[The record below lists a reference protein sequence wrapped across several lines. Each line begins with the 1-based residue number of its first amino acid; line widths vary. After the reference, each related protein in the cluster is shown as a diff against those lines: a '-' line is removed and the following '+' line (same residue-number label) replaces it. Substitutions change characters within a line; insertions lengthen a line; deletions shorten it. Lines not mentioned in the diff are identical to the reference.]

1 MFMVVVLGYS
11 MNPAVFR
18 YLPFAGFFFVCTTS
32 RAVLLSILPLKALL
46 LVGNAQMVSV
56 LFFMVS
62 VGGIGVSLSVPF
74 MLRKTDLQNGF
85 LISVFS
91 MAVSVAFLWTGT
103 LWSFAVGMVLHV
115 FSVTSMEV
123 MLSLY
128 VMQRIPRRQL
138 PEFEPLR
145 MVSAI
150 VALSIGPWLGVYLQS
165 RVADW
170 LPFAIAIA
178 GTVATLIYFRWLG
191 LHRMSMPTR
200 DFGAGNPLRHIGRFF
215 RQPRLRLAWSLILTR
230 SSWWMMFI
238 IYTPIYASQSGLG
251 ELTGAAIVSIGSAWT
266 LTLPYWGWF
275 ARRYSLRRLM
285 YMGFTVATVMS
296 LMVFVFS
303 GTPRLA
309 IVLLVFAALGAT
321 MLDGSG
327 HVLFLRAVHPLERS
341 EMTGVFQTY
350 RDVANLAVPGF
361 FAILLK
367 FFALPVIFIGA
378 AGWMM
383 VGTLF
388 SRYIP
393 RRM

>member
-1 MFMVVVLGYS
+1 MSNY
-11 MNPAVFR
+11 FR
-18 YLPFAGFFFVCTTS
+18 YLPFAGFFFVCS
-32 RAVLLSILPLKALL
+32 SARAVLLSVLPLKALSL
-46 LVGNAQMVSV
+46 MGTAQLVSV

-62 VGGIGVSLSVPF
+62 ACGVAVSLSVP
-74 MLRKTDLQNGF
+74 TILQRIGLHRCF
-85 LISVFS
+85 LLSVFA
-91 MAVSVAFLWTGT
+91 MVASVVLLWTEAM
-103 LWSFAVGMVLHV
+103 WSFAAGMVLHV
-115 FSVTSMEV
+115 FGVTSMEV
-123 MLSLY
+123 VLSLY
-128 VMQRIPRRQL
+128 IMQRIPRRQL

-150 VALSIGPWLGVYLQS
+150 AALSIGPWLGVYLQS

-170 LPFAIAIA
+170 LPYLIAIG

-191 LHRMSMPTR
+191 LQQMSLPER
-200 DFGAGNPLRHIGRFF
+200 LLPAGNPLRHIGRFF
-215 RQPRLRLAWSLILTR
+215 LQPRLRLAWGLILTR

-238 IYTPIYASQSGLG
+238 IYTPIYARESGLG
-251 ELTGAAIVSIGSAWT
+251 ELMGAAIVSIGSAWT
-266 LTLPYWGWF
+266 LTLPFWGWF

-285 YMGFTVATVMS
+285 YMGFTVAAGMS
-296 LMVFVFS
+296 LLVFAVS
-303 GTPRLA
+303 GTPTVA
-309 IVLLVFAALGAT
+309 IVLLAFAALGAT

-361 FAILLK
+361 FAVLLK
-367 FFALPVIFIGA
+367 FFALPVIFVGA
-378 AGWMM
+378 AGWML
-383 VGTLF
+383 VGTFF

>member
-1 MFMVVVLGYS
+1 MSNY
-11 MNPAVFR
+11 FR
-18 YLPFAGFFFVCTTS
+18 YLPFAGFFFVCS
-32 RAVLLSILPLKALL
+32 SARAVLLSVLPLKALSL
-46 LVGNAQMVSV
+46 MGNAQLVSV

-62 VGGIGVSLSVPF
+62 ACGVAVSLSVP
-74 MLRKTDLQNGF
+74 TILQRIGLHRCF
-85 LISVFS
+85 LLSVFA
-91 MAVSVAFLWTGT
+91 MVASVVLLWTEAM
-103 LWSFAVGMVLHV
+103 WSFAAGMVLHV
-115 FSVTSMEV
+115 FGVTSMEV
-123 MLSLY
+123 VLSLY
-128 VMQRIPRRQL
+128 IMQRIPRRHL

-150 VALSIGPWLGVYLQS
+150 AALSIGPWLGVYLQS

-170 LPFAIAIA
+170 LPYLIAIG

-191 LHRMSMPTR
+191 LQQMSLPER
-200 DFGAGNPLRHIGRFF
+200 LLPAGNPLRHIGRFF
-215 RQPRLRLAWSLILTR
+215 LQPRLRLAWGLILTR

-238 IYTPIYASQSGLG
+238 IYTPIYARESGLG
-251 ELTGAAIVSIGSAWT
+251 ELMGAAIVSIGSAWT
-266 LTLPYWGWF
+266 LTLPFWGWF

-285 YMGFTVATVMS
+285 YMGFTVAAGMS
-296 LMVFVFS
+296 LLVFAVS
-303 GTPRLA
+303 GTPTVA
-309 IVLLVFAALGAT
+309 IVLLAFAALGAT

-361 FAILLK
+361 FAVLLK
-367 FFALPVIFIGA
+367 FFALPVIFVGA
-378 AGWMM
+378 AGWML
-383 VGTLF
+383 VGTFF

>member
-1 MFMVVVLGYS
+1 MSNF
-11 MNPAVFR
+11 FR
-18 YLPFAGFFFVCTTS
+18 YLPFAGFFFVCAS
-32 RAVLLSILPLKALL
+32 ARAVLLSVLPLKALSL
-46 LVGNAQMVSV
+46 MGNAQLVSV

-62 VGGIGVSLSVPF
+62 ACGVAVSLSVP
-74 MLRKTDLQNGF
+74 MILQRTGLHRCF
-85 LISVFS
+85 LLSVFA
-91 MAVSVAFLWTGT
+91 MVASVVLLWTEAM
-103 LWSFAVGMVLHV
+103 WSFAAGMVLHV
-115 FSVTSMEV
+115 FGVTSMEV
-123 MLSLY
+123 VLSLY
-128 VMQRIPRRQL
+128 IMQRIPRRQL

-170 LPFAIAIA
+170 LPYLIAIG

-191 LHRMSMPTR
+191 LQQMSLPER
-200 DFGAGNPLRHIGRFF
+200 LLPAGNPLRHIGRFVL
-215 RQPRLRLAWSLILTR
+215 QPRLRLAWGLILTR

-238 IYTPIYASQSGLG
+238 IYTPIYARESGLG
-251 ELTGAAIVSIGSAWT
+251 ELMGAAIVSIGSAWT
-266 LTLPYWGWF
+266 LTLPFWGWF

-285 YMGFTVATVMS
+285 YMGFTVAAGMS
-296 LMVFVFS
+296 LLVFAAS
-303 GTPRLA
+303 GTPTVA
-309 IVLLVFAALGAT
+309 IVLLAFAALGAT

-361 FAILLK
+361 FAVLLK
-367 FFALPVIFIGA
+367 FFALPVIFVGA
-378 AGWMM
+378 AGWML
-383 VGTLF
+383 VGTFF

>member
-1 MFMVVVLGYS
+1 MSNF
-11 MNPAVFR
+11 FR
-18 YLPFAGFFFVCTTS
+18 YLPFAGFFFVCAS
-32 RAVLLSILPLKALL
+32 ARAVLLSVLPLKALSL
-46 LVGNAQMVSV
+46 MGNAQLVSV

-62 VGGIGVSLSVPF
+62 ACGVAVSLSVP
-74 MLRKTDLQNGF
+74 MILQRTGLHRCF
-85 LISVFS
+85 LLSVFA
-91 MAVSVAFLWTGT
+91 MVASVVLLWTEAV
-103 LWSFAVGMVLHV
+103 WSFAAGMVLHV
-115 FSVTSMEV
+115 FGVTSMEV
-123 MLSLY
+123 VLSLY

-165 RVADW
+165 TVADW
-170 LPFAIAIA
+170 LPYLIAIG

-191 LHRMSMPTR
+191 LQQMSLPER
-200 DFGAGNPLRHIGRFF
+200 LLPAGNPLRHIGRFF
-215 RQPRLRLAWSLILTR
+215 LQPRLRLAWGLILTR

-238 IYTPIYASQSGLG
+238 IYTPIYARESGLG
-251 ELTGAAIVSIGSAWT
+251 ELMGAAIVSIGSAWT
-266 LTLPYWGWF
+266 LTLPFWGWF

-285 YMGFTVATVMS
+285 YMGFTVAAGMS
-296 LMVFVFS
+296 LLVFAVS
-303 GTPRLA
+303 GTPTVA
-309 IVLLVFAALGAT
+309 IVLLAFAALGAT

-361 FAILLK
+361 FAVLLK

-378 AGWMM
+378 AGWML
-383 VGTLF
+383 VGTYF

>member
-1 MFMVVVLGYS
+1 MSNY
-11 MNPAVFR
+11 FR
-18 YLPFAGFFFVCTTS
+18 YLPFAGFFFVCS
-32 RAVLLSILPLKALL
+32 SARAVLLSVLPLKALSL
-46 LVGNAQMVSV
+46 MGNAQLVSV

-62 VGGIGVSLSVPF
+62 ACGVAVSLSVP
-74 MLRKTDLQNGF
+74 TILQRIGLHRCF
-85 LISVFS
+85 LLSVFA
-91 MAVSVAFLWTGT
+91 MVASVVLLWTEAM
-103 LWSFAVGMVLHV
+103 WSFAAGMVLHV
-115 FSVTSMEV
+115 FGVTSMEV
-123 MLSLY
+123 VLSLY
-128 VMQRIPRRQL
+128 IMQRIPRRQL

-150 VALSIGPWLGVYLQS
+150 AALSIGPWLGVYLQS

-170 LPFAIAIA
+170 LPYLIAIG

-191 LHRMSMPTR
+191 LQQMSLPER
-200 DFGAGNPLRHIGRFF
+200 LLPAGNPLRHIGRFF
-215 RQPRLRLAWSLILTR
+215 LQPRLRLAWGLILTR

-238 IYTPIYASQSGLG
+238 IYTPIYARESGLG
-251 ELTGAAIVSIGSAWT
+251 ELMGAAIVSIGSAWT
-266 LTLPYWGWF
+266 LTLPFWGWF

-285 YMGFTVATVMS
+285 YMGFTVAAGMS
-296 LMVFVFS
+296 LLVFAVS
-303 GTPRLA
+303 GTPTVA
-309 IVLLVFAALGAT
+309 IVLLAFAALGAT

-361 FAILLK
+361 FAVLLK
-367 FFALPVIFIGA
+367 FFALPVIFVGA
-378 AGWMM
+378 AGWMLI
-383 VGTLF
+383 GTFF

>member
-1 MFMVVVLGYS
+1 MSNY
-11 MNPAVFR
+11 FR
-18 YLPFAGFFFVCTTS
+18 YLPFAGFFFVCS
-32 RAVLLSILPLKALL
+32 SARAVLLSVLPLKALSL
-46 LVGNAQMVSV
+46 MGNAQLVSV

-62 VGGIGVSLSVPF
+62 ACGVAVSLSVP
-74 MLRKTDLQNGF
+74 TILQRIGLHRCF
-85 LISVFS
+85 LLSVFA
-91 MAVSVAFLWTGT
+91 MVASVVLLWTEAM
-103 LWSFAVGMVLHV
+103 WSFAAGMVLHV
-115 FSVTSMEV
+115 FGVTSMEV
-123 MLSLY
+123 VLSLY
-128 VMQRIPRRQL
+128 IMQRIPRRQL

-150 VALSIGPWLGVYLQS
+150 AALSIGPWLGVYLQS

-170 LPFAIAIA
+170 LPYLIAIG

-191 LHRMSMPTR
+191 LQQMSLPER
-200 DFGAGNPLRHIGRFF
+200 LLPAGNPLRHIGRFF
-215 RQPRLRLAWSLILTR
+215 LQPRLRLAWGLILTR

-238 IYTPIYASQSGLG
+238 IYTPIYARESGLG
-251 ELTGAAIVSIGSAWT
+251 ELMGAAIVSIGSAWT
-266 LTLPYWGWF
+266 LTLPFWGWF

-285 YMGFTVATVMS
+285 YMGFTVAAGMS
-296 LMVFVFS
+296 LLVFAVS
-303 GTPRLA
+303 GTPTVA
-309 IVLLVFAALGAT
+309 IVLLAFAALGAT

-361 FAILLK
+361 FAVLLK
-367 FFALPVIFIGA
+367 FFALPVIFVGA
-378 AGWMM
+378 AGWML
-383 VGTLF
+383 VGTFF

>member
-1 MFMVVVLGYS
+1 MSNF
-11 MNPAVFR
+11 FR
-18 YLPFAGFFFVCTTS
+18 YLPFAGFFFVCAS
-32 RAVLLSILPLKALL
+32 ARAVLLSVLPLKALSL
-46 LVGNAQMVSV
+46 MGNAQLVSV

-62 VGGIGVSLSVPF
+62 ACGVAVSLSVP
-74 MLRKTDLQNGF
+74 MILQRTGLHRCF
-85 LISVFS
+85 LLSVFA
-91 MAVSVAFLWTGT
+91 MVASVVLLWTEAV
-103 LWSFAVGMVLHV
+103 WSFAAGMVLHV
-115 FSVTSMEV
+115 FGITSMEV
-123 MLSLY
+123 VLSLY
-128 VMQRIPRRQL
+128 IMQRIPRRQL

-170 LPFAIAIA
+170 LPYLIAIG

-191 LHRMSMPTR
+191 LQQMSLPER
-200 DFGAGNPLRHIGRFF
+200 LLPAGNPLRHIGRFF
-215 RQPRLRLAWSLILTR
+215 LQPRLRLAWGLILTR

-238 IYTPIYASQSGLG
+238 IYTPIYARESGLG
-251 ELTGAAIVSIGSAWT
+251 ELMGAAIVSIGSAWT
-266 LTLPYWGWF
+266 LTLPFWGWF

-285 YMGFTVATVMS
+285 YMGFTVAAGMS
-296 LMVFVFS
+296 LLVFAVS
-303 GTPRLA
+303 GTPTVA
-309 IVLLVFAALGAT
+309 IVLLAFAALGAT

-361 FAILLK
+361 FAVLLK
-367 FFALPVIFIGA
+367 FFALPVIFVGA
-378 AGWMM
+378 AGWML
-383 VGTLF
+383 VGTFF

>member
-1 MFMVVVLGYS
+1 MSNY
-11 MNPAVFR
+11 FR
-18 YLPFAGFFFVCTTS
+18 YLPFAGFFFVCS
-32 RAVLLSILPLKALL
+32 SARAVLLSVLPLKALSL
-46 LVGNAQMVSV
+46 MGNAQLVSV

-62 VGGIGVSLSVPF
+62 ACGVAVSLSVP
-74 MLRKTDLQNGF
+74 TILQRIGLHRCF
-85 LISVFS
+85 LLSVFA
-91 MAVSVAFLWTGT
+91 MVASVVLLWTEAM
-103 LWSFAVGMVLHV
+103 WSFAAGMVLHV
-115 FSVTSMEV
+115 FGVTSMEV
-123 MLSLY
+123 VLSLY
-128 VMQRIPRRQL
+128 IMQRIPRRQL

-170 LPFAIAIA
+170 LPYLIAIG

-191 LHRMSMPTR
+191 LQQMSLPER
-200 DFGAGNPLRHIGRFF
+200 LLPAGNPLRHIGHFF
-215 RQPRLRLAWSLILTR
+215 LQPRLRLAWGLILTR

-238 IYTPIYASQSGLG
+238 IYTPIYARESGLG
-251 ELTGAAIVSIGSAWT
+251 ELMGAAIVSIGSAWT
-266 LTLPYWGWF
+266 LTLPFWGWF

-285 YMGFTVATVMS
+285 YMGFTVTAGMS
-296 LMVFVFS
+296 LLVFAVS
-303 GTPRLA
+303 GTPTVA
-309 IVLLVFAALGAT
+309 IVLLAFAALGAT

-361 FAILLK
+361 FAVLLK
-367 FFALPVIFIGA
+367 FFALPVIFVGA
-378 AGWMM
+378 AGWMLI
-383 VGTLF
+383 GTFF

>member
-1 MFMVVVLGYS
+1 M
-11 MNPAVFR
+11 
-18 YLPFAGFFFVCTTS
+18 
-32 RAVLLSILPLKALL
+32 
-46 LVGNAQMVSV
+46 GNAQLVSV

-62 VGGIGVSLSVPF
+62 ACGVAVSLSVP
-74 MLRKTDLQNGF
+74 MVLQRIGLHRCF
-85 LISVFS
+85 LLSVFA
-91 MAVSVAFLWTGT
+91 MVASVVLLWTEAM
-103 LWSFAVGMVLHV
+103 WSFAAGMVLHV
-115 FSVTSMEV
+115 FGVTSMEV
-123 MLSLY
+123 VLSLY
-128 VMQRIPRRQL
+128 IMQRIPRRQL

-170 LPFAIAIA
+170 LPYLIAIG

-191 LHRMSMPTR
+191 LQQMSLPER
-200 DFGAGNPLRHIGRFF
+200 LLPAGNPLRHIGRFF
-215 RQPRLRLAWSLILTR
+215 LQPRLRLAWGLILTR

-238 IYTPIYASQSGLG
+238 IYTPIYARESGLG
-251 ELTGAAIVSIGSAWT
+251 ELMGAAIVSIGSAWT
-266 LTLPYWGWF
+266 LTLPFWGWF

-285 YMGFTVATVMS
+285 YMGFTVAAGMS
-296 LMVFVFS
+296 LLVFAVS
-303 GTPRLA
+303 GTPTVA
-309 IVLLVFAALGAT
+309 IVLLAFAALGAT

-361 FAILLK
+361 FAVLLK
-367 FFALPVIFIGA
+367 FFALPVIFVGA
-378 AGWMM
+378 AGWMLI
-383 VGTLF
+383 GTFF

>member
-1 MFMVVVLGYS
+1 MSNY
-11 MNPAVFR
+11 FR
-18 YLPFAGFFFVCTTS
+18 YLPFAGFFFVCS
-32 RAVLLSILPLKALL
+32 SARAVLLSVLPLKALSL
-46 LVGNAQMVSV
+46 MGNAQLVSV

-62 VGGIGVSLSVPF
+62 ACGVAVSLSVP
-74 MLRKTDLQNGF
+74 TILQRIGLHRCF
-85 LISVFS
+85 LLSVFA
-91 MAVSVAFLWTGT
+91 MVASVVLLWTEAM
-103 LWSFAVGMVLHV
+103 WSFAAGMVLHV
-115 FSVTSMEV
+115 FGVTSMEV
-123 MLSLY
+123 VLSLY
-128 VMQRIPRRQL
+128 IMQRIPRRQL

-150 VALSIGPWLGVYLQS
+150 AALSIGPWLGVYLQS

-170 LPFAIAIA
+170 LPYLIAIG

-191 LHRMSMPTR
+191 LQQMSLPER
-200 DFGAGNPLRHIGRFF
+200 LLPAGNPLRHIGRFF
-215 RQPRLRLAWSLILTR
+215 LQPRLRLAWGLILTR

-238 IYTPIYASQSGLG
+238 IYTPIYARESGLG
-251 ELTGAAIVSIGSAWT
+251 ELMGAAIVSIGSAWT
-266 LTLPYWGWF
+266 LTLPFWGWF

-285 YMGFTVATVMS
+285 YMGFTVAAGMT
-296 LMVFVFS
+296 LLVFAVS
-303 GTPRLA
+303 GTPTVA
-309 IVLLVFAALGAT
+309 IVLLAFAALGAT

-361 FAILLK
+361 FAVLLK
-367 FFALPVIFIGA
+367 FFALPVIFVGA
-378 AGWMM
+378 AGWML
-383 VGTLF
+383 VGTFF

>member
-1 MFMVVVLGYS
+1 MSNF
-11 MNPAVFR
+11 FR
-18 YLPFAGFFFVCTTS
+18 YLPFAGFFFVCAS
-32 RAVLLSILPLKALL
+32 ARAVLLSVLPLKALSL
-46 LVGNAQMVSV
+46 MGNAQLVSV

-62 VGGIGVSLSVPF
+62 ACGVAVSLSVP
-74 MLRKTDLQNGF
+74 MILQRTGLHRCF
-85 LISVFS
+85 LLSVFA
-91 MAVSVAFLWTGT
+91 MVASVVLLWTEAV
-103 LWSFAVGMVLHV
+103 WSFAVGMVLHV
-115 FSVTSMEV
+115 FGVTSMEV
-123 MLSLY
+123 VLSLY

-170 LPFAIAIA
+170 LPYLIAIG

-191 LHRMSMPTR
+191 LQQMSLPER
-200 DFGAGNPLRHIGRFF
+200 LLPAGNPLRHIGRFF
-215 RQPRLRLAWSLILTR
+215 LQPRLRLAWGLILTR

-238 IYTPIYASQSGLG
+238 IYTPIYARESGLG
-251 ELTGAAIVSIGSAWT
+251 ELMGAAIVSIGSAWT
-266 LTLPYWGWF
+266 LTLPFWGWF

-285 YMGFTVATVMS
+285 YMGFTVAAGMS
-296 LMVFVFS
+296 LLVFAAS
-303 GTPRLA
+303 GTPTVA
-309 IVLLVFAALGAT
+309 IVLLAFAALGAT

-361 FAILLK
+361 FAVLLK
-367 FFALPVIFIGA
+367 FFALPVIFVGA
-378 AGWMM
+378 AGWML
-383 VGTLF
+383 VGTFF

>member
-1 MFMVVVLGYS
+1 MSNY
-11 MNPAVFR
+11 FR
-18 YLPFAGFFFVCTTS
+18 YLPFAGFFFVCS
-32 RAVLLSILPLKALL
+32 SARAVLLSVLPLKALSL
-46 LVGNAQMVSV
+46 MGNAQLVSV

-62 VGGIGVSLSVPF
+62 ACGVAVSLSVP
-74 MLRKTDLQNGF
+74 TILQRIGLHRCF
-85 LISVFS
+85 LLSVFA
-91 MAVSVAFLWTGT
+91 MVASVVLLWTEAM
-103 LWSFAVGMVLHV
+103 WSFAAGMVLHV
-115 FSVTSMEV
+115 FGVTSMEV
-123 MLSLY
+123 VLSLY
-128 VMQRIPRRQL
+128 IMQRIPRRQL

-170 LPFAIAIA
+170 LPYLIAIG

-191 LHRMSMPTR
+191 LQQMSLPER
-200 DFGAGNPLRHIGRFF
+200 LLPAGNPLRHIGRFF
-215 RQPRLRLAWSLILTR
+215 LQPRLRLAWGLILTR

-238 IYTPIYASQSGLG
+238 IYTPIYARESGLG
-251 ELTGAAIVSIGSAWT
+251 ELMGAAIVSIGSAWT
-266 LTLPYWGWF
+266 LTLPFWGWF

-285 YMGFTVATVMS
+285 YMGFTVAAGMS
-296 LMVFVFS
+296 LLVFAVS
-303 GTPRLA
+303 GTPTVA
-309 IVLLVFAALGAT
+309 IVLLAFAALGAT

-361 FAILLK
+361 FAVLLK
-367 FFALPVIFIGA
+367 FFALPVIFVGA
-378 AGWMM
+378 AGWML
-383 VGTLF
+383 VGTFF

-393 RRM
+393 KRM

>member
-1 MFMVVVLGYS
+1 MSNY
-11 MNPAVFR
+11 FR
-18 YLPFAGFFFVCTTS
+18 YLPFAGFFFVCS
-32 RAVLLSILPLKALL
+32 SARAVLLSVLPLKALSL
-46 LVGNAQMVSV
+46 MGTAQLVSV

-62 VGGIGVSLSVPF
+62 ACGVAVSLSVP
-74 MLRKTDLQNGF
+74 MVLQRIGLHRCF
-85 LISVFS
+85 LLSVFA
-91 MAVSVAFLWTGT
+91 MVASVVLLWTEAM
-103 LWSFAVGMVLHV
+103 WSFAAGMVLHV
-115 FSVTSMEV
+115 FGVTSMEV
-123 MLSLY
+123 VLSLY
-128 VMQRIPRRQL
+128 IMQRIPRRQL

-150 VALSIGPWLGVYLQS
+150 AALSIGPWLGVYLQS

-170 LPFAIAIA
+170 LPYLIAIG

-191 LHRMSMPTR
+191 LQQMSLPER
-200 DFGAGNPLRHIGRFF
+200 LLPAGNPLRHIGRFF
-215 RQPRLRLAWSLILTR
+215 LQPRLRLAWGLILTR

-238 IYTPIYASQSGLG
+238 IYTPIYARESGLG
-251 ELTGAAIVSIGSAWT
+251 ELMGAAIVSIGSAWT
-266 LTLPYWGWF
+266 LTLPFWGWF

-285 YMGFTVATVMS
+285 YMGFTVTAGMS
-296 LMVFVFS
+296 LLVFAVS
-303 GTPRLA
+303 GTPTVA
-309 IVLLVFAALGAT
+309 IVLLAFAALGAT

-361 FAILLK
+361 FAVLLK
-367 FFALPVIFIGA
+367 FFALPVIFVGA
-378 AGWMM
+378 AGWML
-383 VGTLF
+383 VGTFF

>member
-1 MFMVVVLGYS
+1 MSNY
-11 MNPAVFR
+11 FR
-18 YLPFAGFFFVCTTS
+18 YLPFAGFFFVCS
-32 RAVLLSILPLKALL
+32 SARAVLLSVLPLKALSL
-46 LVGNAQMVSV
+46 MGNAQLVSV

-62 VGGIGVSLSVPF
+62 ACGVAVSLSVP
-74 MLRKTDLQNGF
+74 TILQRIGLHRCF
-85 LISVFS
+85 LLSVFA
-91 MAVSVAFLWTGT
+91 MVASVVLLWTEAM
-103 LWSFAVGMVLHV
+103 WSFAAGMVLHV
-115 FSVTSMEV
+115 FGVTSMEV
-123 MLSLY
+123 VLSLY
-128 VMQRIPRRQL
+128 IMQRIPRRQL

-150 VALSIGPWLGVYLQS
+150 AALSIGPWLGVYLQS

-170 LPFAIAIA
+170 LPYLIAIG

-191 LHRMSMPTR
+191 LQQMSLPER
-200 DFGAGNPLRHIGRFF
+200 LLPAGNPLRHIGRFF
-215 RQPRLRLAWSLILTR
+215 LQPRLRLAWGLILTR

-238 IYTPIYASQSGLG
+238 IYTPIYARESGLG
-251 ELTGAAIVSIGSAWT
+251 ELMGAAIVSIGSAWT
-266 LTLPYWGWF
+266 LTLPFWGWF

-285 YMGFTVATVMS
+285 YMGFTVTAGMS
-296 LMVFVFS
+296 LLVFAVS
-303 GTPRLA
+303 GTPTVA
-309 IVLLVFAALGAT
+309 IVLLAFAALGAT

-361 FAILLK
+361 FAVLLK
-367 FFALPVIFIGA
+367 FFALPVIFVGA
-378 AGWMM
+378 AGWML
-383 VGTLF
+383 VGTFF

>member
-1 MFMVVVLGYS
+1 MSNF
-11 MNPAVFR
+11 FR
-18 YLPFAGFFFVCTTS
+18 YLPFAGFFFVCAS
-32 RAVLLSILPLKALL
+32 ARAVLLSVLPLKALSL
-46 LVGNAQMVSV
+46 MGNAQLVSV

-62 VGGIGVSLSVPF
+62 ACGVAVSLSVP
-74 MLRKTDLQNGF
+74 MILQRTGLHRCF
-85 LISVFS
+85 LLSVFA
-91 MAVSVAFLWTGT
+91 MVASVVLLWTEAV
-103 LWSFAVGMVLHV
+103 WSFAAGMVLHV
-115 FSVTSMEV
+115 FGITSMEV
-123 MLSLY
+123 VLSLY
-128 VMQRIPRRQL
+128 IMQRIPRRQL

-170 LPFAIAIA
+170 LPYLIAIG

-191 LHRMSMPTR
+191 LQQMSLPER
-200 DFGAGNPLRHIGRFF
+200 LLPAGNPLRHIGRFF
-215 RQPRLRLAWSLILTR
+215 LQPRLRLAWGLILTR

-238 IYTPIYASQSGLG
+238 IYTPIYARESGLG
-251 ELTGAAIVSIGSAWT
+251 ELMGAAIVSIGSAWT
-266 LTLPYWGWF
+266 LTLPFWGWF

-285 YMGFTVATVMS
+285 YMGFTVAAGMT
-296 LMVFVFS
+296 LLVFVVS
-303 GTPRLA
+303 GTPTVA
-309 IVLLVFAALGAT
+309 IVLLAFAALGAT

-361 FAILLK
+361 FAVLLK
-367 FFALPVIFIGA
+367 FFALPVIFVGA
-378 AGWMM
+378 AGWMLA
-383 VGTLF
+383 GTFF

>member
-1 MFMVVVLGYS
+1 MSNF
-11 MNPAVFR
+11 FR
-18 YLPFAGFFFVCTTS
+18 YLPFAGFFFVCAS
-32 RAVLLSILPLKALL
+32 ARAVLLSVLPLKALSL
-46 LVGNAQMVSV
+46 MGNAQLVSV

-62 VGGIGVSLSVPF
+62 ACGVAVSLSVP
-74 MLRKTDLQNGF
+74 MILQRTGLHRCF
-85 LISVFS
+85 LLSVFA
-91 MAVSVAFLWTGT
+91 MVASVVLLWTEAV
-103 LWSFAVGMVLHV
+103 WSFAAGMVLHV
-115 FSVTSMEV
+115 FGITSMEV
-123 MLSLY
+123 VLSLY
-128 VMQRIPRRQL
+128 IMQRIPRRQL

-170 LPFAIAIA
+170 LPYLIAIG

-191 LHRMSMPTR
+191 LQQMSLPER
-200 DFGAGNPLRHIGRFF
+200 LLPAGNPLRHIGRFF
-215 RQPRLRLAWSLILTR
+215 LQPRLRLAWGLILTR

-238 IYTPIYASQSGLG
+238 IYTPIYARESGLG
-251 ELTGAAIVSIGSAWT
+251 ELMGAAIVSIGSAWT
-266 LTLPYWGWF
+266 LTLPFWGWF

-285 YMGFTVATVMS
+285 YMGFTVAAGMS
-296 LMVFVFS
+296 LLVFAVS
-303 GTPRLA
+303 GTPTVA
-309 IVLLVFAALGAT
+309 IVLLAFAALGAT

-361 FAILLK
+361 FAVLLK
-367 FFALPVIFIGA
+367 FFALPVIFVGA
-378 AGWMM
+378 AGWML
-383 VGTLF
+383 VGTFF

-393 RRM
+393 KRM

>member
-1 MFMVVVLGYS
+1 MSNF
-11 MNPAVFR
+11 FR
-18 YLPFAGFFFVCTTS
+18 YLPFAGFFFVCAS
-32 RAVLLSILPLKALL
+32 ARAVLLSVLPLKALSL
-46 LVGNAQMVSV
+46 MGDAQLVSV

-62 VGGIGVSLSVPF
+62 ACGVAVSLSVP
-74 MLRKTDLQNGF
+74 MILQRTGLHRCF
-85 LISVFS
+85 LLSVFA
-91 MAVSVAFLWTGT
+91 MVASVVLLWTEAV
-103 LWSFAVGMVLHV
+103 WSFAAGMVLHV
-115 FSVTSMEV
+115 FGITSMEV
-123 MLSLY
+123 VLSLY
-128 VMQRIPRRQL
+128 IMQRIPRRQL

-170 LPFAIAIA
+170 LPYLIAIG

-191 LHRMSMPTR
+191 LQQMSLPER
-200 DFGAGNPLRHIGRFF
+200 LLPAGNPLRHIGRFF
-215 RQPRLRLAWSLILTR
+215 LQPRLRLAWGLILTR

-238 IYTPIYASQSGLG
+238 IYTPIYARESGLG
-251 ELTGAAIVSIGSAWT
+251 ELMGAAIVSIGSAWT
-266 LTLPYWGWF
+266 LTLPFWGWF

-285 YMGFTVATVMS
+285 YMGFTVAAGMS
-296 LMVFVFS
+296 LLVFAAS
-303 GTPRLA
+303 GTPTVA
-309 IVLLVFAALGAT
+309 IVLLAFAALGAT

-361 FAILLK
+361 FAVLLK
-367 FFALPVIFIGA
+367 FFALPVIFVGA
-378 AGWMM
+378 AGWML
-383 VGTLF
+383 VGTFF

>member
-1 MFMVVVLGYS
+1 MSNF
-11 MNPAVFR
+11 FR
-18 YLPFAGFFFVCTTS
+18 YLPFAGFFFVCAS
-32 RAVLLSILPLKALL
+32 ARAVLLSVLPLKALSL
-46 LVGNAQMVSV
+46 MGNAQLVSV

-62 VGGIGVSLSVPF
+62 ACGVAVSLSVP
-74 MLRKTDLQNGF
+74 MILQRTGLHRCF
-85 LISVFS
+85 LLSVFA
-91 MAVSVAFLWTGT
+91 MVASVVLLWTEAV
-103 LWSFAVGMVLHV
+103 WSFAAGMVLHV
-115 FSVTSMEV
+115 FGITSMEV
-123 MLSLY
+123 VLSLY
-128 VMQRIPRRQL
+128 IMQRIPRRQL

-170 LPFAIAIA
+170 LPYLIAIG

-191 LHRMSMPTR
+191 LQQMSLPER
-200 DFGAGNPLRHIGRFF
+200 LLPAGNPLRHIGRFF
-215 RQPRLRLAWSLILTR
+215 LQPRLRLAWGLILTR

-238 IYTPIYASQSGLG
+238 IYTPIYARESGLG
-251 ELTGAAIVSIGSAWT
+251 ELMGAAIVSIGSAWT
-266 LTLPYWGWF
+266 LTLPFWGWF

-285 YMGFTVATVMS
+285 YIGFTVAAGMS
-296 LMVFVFS
+296 LLVFAVS
-303 GTPRLA
+303 GTPTVA
-309 IVLLVFAALGAT
+309 IVLLAFAALGAT

-361 FAILLK
+361 FAVLLK
-367 FFALPVIFIGA
+367 FFALPVIFVGA
-378 AGWMM
+378 AGWML
-383 VGTLF
+383 VGTFF

>member
-1 MFMVVVLGYS
+1 MSNY
-11 MNPAVFR
+11 FR
-18 YLPFAGFFFVCTTS
+18 YLPFAGFFFVCS
-32 RAVLLSILPLKALL
+32 SARAVLLSVLPLKALSL
-46 LVGNAQMVSV
+46 MGNAQLVSV

-62 VGGIGVSLSVPF
+62 ACGVAVSLSVP
-74 MLRKTDLQNGF
+74 TILQRIGLHRCF
-85 LISVFS
+85 LLSVFA
-91 MAVSVAFLWTGT
+91 MVASVVLLWTEAM
-103 LWSFAVGMVLHV
+103 WSFAAGMVLHV
-115 FSVTSMEV
+115 FGVTSMEV
-123 MLSLY
+123 VLSLY
-128 VMQRIPRRQL
+128 IMQRIPRRQL

-170 LPFAIAIA
+170 LPYLIAIG

-191 LHRMSMPTR
+191 LQQMSLPER
-200 DFGAGNPLRHIGRFF
+200 LLPAGNPLRHIGRFF
-215 RQPRLRLAWSLILTR
+215 LQPRLRLAWGLILTR

-238 IYTPIYASQSGLG
+238 IYTPIYARESGLG
-251 ELTGAAIVSIGSAWT
+251 ELMGAAIVSIGSAWT
-266 LTLPYWGWF
+266 LTLPFWGWF

-285 YMGFTVATVMS
+285 YMGFTVAAGMS
-296 LMVFVFS
+296 LLVFAAS
-303 GTPRLA
+303 GTPTVA
-309 IVLLVFAALGAT
+309 IVLLAFAALGAT

-361 FAILLK
+361 FAVLLK
-367 FFALPVIFIGA
+367 FFALPVIFVGA
-378 AGWMM
+378 AGWML
-383 VGTLF
+383 VGTFF

>member
-1 MFMVVVLGYS
+1 MSNF
-11 MNPAVFR
+11 FR
-18 YLPFAGFFFVCTTS
+18 YLPFAGFFFVCS
-32 RAVLLSILPLKALL
+32 SARAVLLSVLPLKALSL
-46 LVGNAQMVSV
+46 MGNAQLVSV

-62 VGGIGVSLSVPF
+62 ACGVAVSLSVP
-74 MLRKTDLQNGF
+74 TILQRIGLHRCF
-85 LISVFS
+85 LLSVFA
-91 MAVSVAFLWTGT
+91 MVASVVLLWTEAM
-103 LWSFAVGMVLHV
+103 WSFAAGMVLHV
-115 FSVTSMEV
+115 FGVTSMEV
-123 MLSLY
+123 VLSLY
-128 VMQRIPRRQL
+128 IMQRIPRRQL

-150 VALSIGPWLGVYLQS
+150 AALSIGPWLGVYLQS

-170 LPFAIAIA
+170 LPYLIAIG

-191 LHRMSMPTR
+191 LQQMSLPER
-200 DFGAGNPLRHIGRFF
+200 LLPAGNPLRHIGRFF
-215 RQPRLRLAWSLILTR
+215 LQPRLRLAWGLILTR

-238 IYTPIYASQSGLG
+238 IYTPIYARESGLG
-251 ELTGAAIVSIGSAWT
+251 ELMGAAIVSIGSAWT
-266 LTLPYWGWF
+266 LTLPFWGWF

-285 YMGFTVATVMS
+285 YMGFTVAAGMS
-296 LMVFVFS
+296 LLVFAVS
-303 GTPRLA
+303 GTPTVA
-309 IVLLVFAALGAT
+309 IVLLAFAALGAT

-361 FAILLK
+361 FAVLLK
-367 FFALPVIFIGA
+367 FFALPVIFVGA
-378 AGWMM
+378 AGWML
-383 VGTLF
+383 VGTFF

>member
-1 MFMVVVLGYS
+1 MSNF
-11 MNPAVFR
+11 FR
-18 YLPFAGFFFVCTTS
+18 YLPFAGFFFVCAS
-32 RAVLLSILPLKALL
+32 ARAVLLSVLPLKALSL
-46 LVGNAQMVSV
+46 MGNAQLVSV

-62 VGGIGVSLSVPF
+62 ACGVAVSLSVP
-74 MLRKTDLQNGF
+74 MILQRTGLHRCF
-85 LISVFS
+85 LLSVFA
-91 MAVSVAFLWTGT
+91 MVASVVLLWTEAV
-103 LWSFAVGMVLHV
+103 WSFAAGMVLHV
-115 FSVTSMEV
+115 FGITSMEV
-123 MLSLY
+123 VLSLY
-128 VMQRIPRRQL
+128 IMQRIPRRQL

-170 LPFAIAIA
+170 LPYLIAIG

-191 LHRMSMPTR
+191 LQQMSLPER
-200 DFGAGNPLRHIGRFF
+200 LLPAGNPLRHIGRFF
-215 RQPRLRLAWSLILTR
+215 LQPRLRLAWGLILTR

-238 IYTPIYASQSGLG
+238 IYTPIYAHESGLG
-251 ELTGAAIVSIGSAWT
+251 ELMGAAIVSIGSAWT
-266 LTLPYWGWF
+266 LTLPFWGWF

-285 YMGFTVATVMS
+285 YMGFTVAAGMS
-296 LMVFVFS
+296 LLVFAAS
-303 GTPRLA
+303 GTPTVA
-309 IVLLVFAALGAT
+309 IVLLAFAALGAT

-361 FAILLK
+361 FAVLLK
-367 FFALPVIFIGA
+367 FFALPVIFVGA
-378 AGWMM
+378 AGWML
-383 VGTLF
+383 VGTFF

>member
-1 MFMVVVLGYS
+1 MSNF
-11 MNPAVFR
+11 FR
-18 YLPFAGFFFVCTTS
+18 YLPFAGFFFVCAS
-32 RAVLLSILPLKALL
+32 ARAVLLSVLPLKALSL
-46 LVGNAQMVSV
+46 MGDAQLVSV

-62 VGGIGVSLSVPF
+62 ACGVAVSLSVP
-74 MLRKTDLQNGF
+74 MILQRTGLHRCF
-85 LISVFS
+85 LLSVFA
-91 MAVSVAFLWTGT
+91 MVASVVLLWTEAV
-103 LWSFAVGMVLHV
+103 WSFAAGMVLHV
-115 FSVTSMEV
+115 FGITSMEV
-123 MLSLY
+123 VLSLY
-128 VMQRIPRRQL
+128 IMQRIPRRQL

-170 LPFAIAIA
+170 LPYLIAIG

-191 LHRMSMPTR
+191 LQQMSLPDR
-200 DFGAGNPLRHIGRFF
+200 LLPAGNPLRHIGRFF
-215 RQPRLRLAWSLILTR
+215 LQPRLRLAWGLILTR

-238 IYTPIYASQSGLG
+238 IYTPIYARESGLG
-251 ELTGAAIVSIGSAWT
+251 ELMGAAIVSIGSAWT
-266 LTLPYWGWF
+266 LTLPFWGWF

-285 YMGFTVATVMS
+285 YMGFTVAAGMS
-296 LMVFVFS
+296 LLVFAAS
-303 GTPRLA
+303 GTPTVA
-309 IVLLVFAALGAT
+309 IVLLAFAALGAT

-361 FAILLK
+361 FAVLLK
-367 FFALPVIFIGA
+367 FFALPVIFVGA
-378 AGWMM
+378 AGWML
-383 VGTLF
+383 VGTFF

>member
-1 MFMVVVLGYS
+1 MSNF
-11 MNPAVFR
+11 FR
-18 YLPFAGFFFVCTTS
+18 YLPFAGFFFVCAS
-32 RAVLLSILPLKALL
+32 ARAVLLSVLPLKALSL
-46 LVGNAQMVSV
+46 MGNAQLVSV

-62 VGGIGVSLSVPF
+62 ACGVAVSLSVP
-74 MLRKTDLQNGF
+74 MILQRTGLHRCF
-85 LISVFS
+85 LLSVFA
-91 MAVSVAFLWTGT
+91 MVASVVLLWTEAV
-103 LWSFAVGMVLHV
+103 WSFAAGMVLHV
-115 FSVTSMEV
+115 FGITSMEV
-123 MLSLY
+123 VLSLY
-128 VMQRIPRRQL
+128 IMQRIPRRQL

-170 LPFAIAIA
+170 LPYLIAIG

-191 LHRMSMPTR
+191 LQQMSLPER
-200 DFGAGNPLRHIGRFF
+200 LLPAGNPLRHIGRFF
-215 RQPRLRLAWSLILTR
+215 LQPRLRLAWGLILTR

-238 IYTPIYASQSGLG
+238 TYTPIYARESGLG
-251 ELTGAAIVSIGSAWT
+251 ELMGAAIVSIGSAWT
-266 LTLPYWGWF
+266 LTLPFWGWF

-285 YMGFTVATVMS
+285 YMGFTVAAGMS
-296 LMVFVFS
+296 LLVFAAS
-303 GTPRLA
+303 GTPTVA
-309 IVLLVFAALGAT
+309 IVLLAFAALGAT

-361 FAILLK
+361 FAVLLK
-367 FFALPVIFIGA
+367 FFALPVIFVGA
-378 AGWMM
+378 AGWML
-383 VGTLF
+383 VGTFF

>member
-1 MFMVVVLGYS
+1 MSNF
-11 MNPAVFR
+11 FR
-18 YLPFAGFFFVCTTS
+18 YLPFAGFFFVCAS
-32 RAVLLSILPLKALL
+32 ARAVLLSVLPLKALSL
-46 LVGNAQMVSV
+46 MGNAQLVSV

-62 VGGIGVSLSVPF
+62 ACGVAVSLSVP
-74 MLRKTDLQNGF
+74 MILQRTGLHRCF
-85 LISVFS
+85 LLSVFA
-91 MAVSVAFLWTGT
+91 MVASVVLLWTEAV
-103 LWSFAVGMVLHV
+103 WSFAAGMVLHV
-115 FSVTSMEV
+115 FGVTSMEV
-123 MLSLY
+123 VLSLY

-170 LPFAIAIA
+170 LPYLIAIG

-191 LHRMSMPTR
+191 LQQMSLPER
-200 DFGAGNPLRHIGRFF
+200 LLPAGNPLRHIGRFF
-215 RQPRLRLAWSLILTR
+215 LQPRLRLAWGLILTR

-238 IYTPIYASQSGLG
+238 IYTPIYARESGLG
-251 ELTGAAIVSIGSAWT
+251 ELMGAAIVSIGSAWT
-266 LTLPYWGWF
+266 LTLPFWGWF

-285 YMGFTVATVMS
+285 YMGFTVAAGMS
-296 LMVFVFS
+296 LLVFAVS
-303 GTPRLA
+303 GTPTVA
-309 IVLLVFAALGAT
+309 IVLLAFAALGAT

-361 FAILLK
+361 FAVLLK
-367 FFALPVIFIGA
+367 FFALPVIFVGA
-378 AGWMM
+378 AGWML
-383 VGTLF
+383 VGTFF

>member
-1 MFMVVVLGYS
+1 MSNF
-11 MNPAVFR
+11 FR
-18 YLPFAGFFFVCTTS
+18 YLPFAGFFFVCAS
-32 RAVLLSILPLKALL
+32 ARAVLLSVLPLKALSL
-46 LVGNAQMVSV
+46 MGNAQLVSV

-62 VGGIGVSLSVPF
+62 ACGVAVSLSVP
-74 MLRKTDLQNGF
+74 MILQRTGLHRCF
-85 LISVFS
+85 LLSVFA
-91 MAVSVAFLWTGT
+91 MVASVVLLWTEAV
-103 LWSFAVGMVLHV
+103 WSFAAGMVLHV
-115 FSVTSMEV
+115 FGITSMEV
-123 MLSLY
+123 VLSLY
-128 VMQRIPRRQL
+128 IMQRIPRRQL

-170 LPFAIAIA
+170 LPYLIAIG
-178 GTVATLIYFRWLG
+178 GTIATLIYFRWLG
-191 LHRMSMPTR
+191 LQQMSLPER
-200 DFGAGNPLRHIGRFF
+200 LLPAGNPLRHIGRFF
-215 RQPRLRLAWSLILTR
+215 LQPRLRLAWGLILTR

-238 IYTPIYASQSGLG
+238 IYTPIYARESGLG
-251 ELTGAAIVSIGSAWT
+251 ELMGAAIVSIGSAWT
-266 LTLPYWGWF
+266 LTLPFWGWF

-285 YMGFTVATVMS
+285 YMGFTVAAGMS
-296 LMVFVFS
+296 LLVFAVS
-303 GTPRLA
+303 GTPTVA
-309 IVLLVFAALGAT
+309 IVLLAFAALGAT

-361 FAILLK
+361 FAVLLK
-367 FFALPVIFIGA
+367 FFALPVIFVGA
-378 AGWMM
+378 AGWML
-383 VGTLF
+383 VGTFF

>member
-1 MFMVVVLGYS
+1 MSNF
-11 MNPAVFR
+11 FR
-18 YLPFAGFFFVCTTS
+18 YLPFAGFFFVCAS
-32 RAVLLSILPLKALL
+32 ARAVLLSVLPLKALSL
-46 LVGNAQMVSV
+46 MGNAQLVSV

-62 VGGIGVSLSVPF
+62 ACGVAVSLSVP
-74 MLRKTDLQNGF
+74 MILQRTGLHRCF
-85 LISVFS
+85 LLSVFA
-91 MAVSVAFLWTGT
+91 MVASVVLLWTEAV
-103 LWSFAVGMVLHV
+103 WSFAAGMVLHV
-115 FSVTSMEV
+115 FGVTSMEV
-123 MLSLY
+123 VLSLY

-170 LPFAIAIA
+170 LPYLIAIG

-191 LHRMSMPTR
+191 LQQMSLPER
-200 DFGAGNPLRHIGRFF
+200 LLPAGNPLRHIGRFF
-215 RQPRLRLAWSLILTR
+215 LQPRLRLAWGLILTR

-238 IYTPIYASQSGLG
+238 IYTPIYARESGLG
-251 ELTGAAIVSIGSAWT
+251 ELMGAAIVSIGSAWT
-266 LTLPYWGWF
+266 LTLPFWGWF

-285 YMGFTVATVMS
+285 YMGFTVAAGMS
-296 LMVFVFS
+296 LLVFAVS
-303 GTPRLA
+303 GTPTVA
-309 IVLLVFAALGAT
+309 IVLLAFAALGAT

-361 FAILLK
+361 FAVLLK
-367 FFALPVIFIGA
+367 FFALPVIFVGA
-378 AGWMM
+378 AGWML
-383 VGTLF
+383 VGTFF

-393 RRM
+393 KRM

>member
-1 MFMVVVLGYS
+1 MSNF
-11 MNPAVFR
+11 FR
-18 YLPFAGFFFVCTTS
+18 YLPFAGFFFVCAS
-32 RAVLLSILPLKALL
+32 ARAVLLSVLPLKALSL
-46 LVGNAQMVSV
+46 MGNAQLVSV

-62 VGGIGVSLSVPF
+62 ACGVAVSLSVP
-74 MLRKTDLQNGF
+74 MILQRTGLHRCF
-85 LISVFS
+85 LLSVFA
-91 MAVSVAFLWTGT
+91 MVASVVLLWTEAV
-103 LWSFAVGMVLHV
+103 WSFAAGMVLHV
-115 FSVTSMEV
+115 FGITSMEV
-123 MLSLY
+123 VLSLY

-170 LPFAIAIA
+170 LPYLIAIG
-178 GTVATLIYFRWLG
+178 GTIATLIYFRWLG
-191 LHRMSMPTR
+191 LQQMSLPER
-200 DFGAGNPLRHIGRFF
+200 LLPAGNPLRHIGRFF
-215 RQPRLRLAWSLILTR
+215 LQPRLRLAWGLILTR

-238 IYTPIYASQSGLG
+238 IYTPIYARESGLG
-251 ELTGAAIVSIGSAWT
+251 ELMGAAIVSIGSAWT
-266 LTLPYWGWF
+266 LTLPFWGWF

-285 YMGFTVATVMS
+285 YMGFTVAAGMS
-296 LMVFVFS
+296 LLVFAVS
-303 GTPRLA
+303 GTPTVA
-309 IVLLVFAALGAT
+309 IVLLAFAALGAT

-361 FAILLK
+361 FAVLLK
-367 FFALPVIFIGA
+367 FFALPVIFVGA
-378 AGWMM
+378 AGWML
-383 VGTLF
+383 VGTFF

>member
-1 MFMVVVLGYS
+1 MSNF
-11 MNPAVFR
+11 FR
-18 YLPFAGFFFVCTTS
+18 YLPFAGFFFVCAS
-32 RAVLLSILPLKALL
+32 ARAVLLSVLPLKALSL
-46 LVGNAQMVSV
+46 MGNAQLVSV

-62 VGGIGVSLSVPF
+62 ACGVAVSLSVP
-74 MLRKTDLQNGF
+74 MILQRTGLHRCF
-85 LISVFS
+85 LLSVFA
-91 MAVSVAFLWTGT
+91 MVASVVLLWTEAV
-103 LWSFAVGMVLHV
+103 WSFAAGMVLHV
-115 FSVTSMEV
+115 FGITSMEV
-123 MLSLY
+123 VLSLY
-128 VMQRIPRRQL
+128 IMQRIPRRQL

-170 LPFAIAIA
+170 LPYLIAIG

-191 LHRMSMPTR
+191 LQQMSLPER
-200 DFGAGNPLRHIGRFF
+200 LLPAGNPLRHIGRFF
-215 RQPRLRLAWSLILTR
+215 LQPRLRLAWGLILTR

-238 IYTPIYASQSGLG
+238 IYTPIYARESGLG
-251 ELTGAAIVSIGSAWT
+251 ELMGAAIVSIGSAWT
-266 LTLPYWGWF
+266 LTLPFWGWF

-285 YMGFTVATVMS
+285 YMGFTVAAGMS
-296 LMVFVFS
+296 LLVFAAS
-303 GTPRLA
+303 GTPTVA
-309 IVLLVFAALGAT
+309 IVLLAFAALGAT

-361 FAILLK
+361 FAVLLK
-367 FFALPVIFIGA
+367 SFALPVIFVGA
-378 AGWMM
+378 AGWML
-383 VGTLF
+383 VGTFF

-393 RRM
+393 KRM

>member
-1 MFMVVVLGYS
+1 MSNF
-11 MNPAVFR
+11 FR
-18 YLPFAGFFFVCTTS
+18 YLPFAGFFFVCAS
-32 RAVLLSILPLKALL
+32 ARAVLLSVLPLKALSL
-46 LVGNAQMVSV
+46 MGNAQLVSV

-62 VGGIGVSLSVPF
+62 ACGVAVSLSVP
-74 MLRKTDLQNGF
+74 MILQRTGLHRCF
-85 LISVFS
+85 LLSVFA
-91 MAVSVAFLWTGT
+91 MVASVVLLWTEAV
-103 LWSFAVGMVLHV
+103 WSFAAGMVLHV
-115 FSVTSMEV
+115 FGITSMEV
-123 MLSLY
+123 VLSLY
-128 VMQRIPRRQL
+128 IMQRIPRRQL

-170 LPFAIAIA
+170 LPYLIAIG

-191 LHRMSMPTR
+191 LQQMSLPER
-200 DFGAGNPLRHIGRFF
+200 LLPAGNPLRHIGRFF
-215 RQPRLRLAWSLILTR
+215 LQPRLRLAWGLILTR

-238 IYTPIYASQSGLG
+238 IYTPIYARESGLG
-251 ELTGAAIVSIGSAWT
+251 ELMGAAIVSIGSAWT
-266 LTLPYWGWF
+266 LTLPFWGWF

-285 YMGFTVATVMS
+285 YMGFTVAAGMS
-296 LMVFVFS
+296 LLVFAAS
-303 GTPRLA
+303 GTPTVA
-309 IVLLVFAALGAT
+309 IVLLAFAALGAT

-361 FAILLK
+361 FAVLLK
-367 FFALPVIFIGA
+367 FFALPVIFVGA
-378 AGWMM
+378 AGWML
-383 VGTLF
+383 VGTFF

>member
-1 MFMVVVLGYS
+1 MSNY
-11 MNPAVFR
+11 FR
-18 YLPFAGFFFVCTTS
+18 YLPFAGFFFVCS
-32 RAVLLSILPLKALL
+32 SARAVLLSVLPLKALSL
-46 LVGNAQMVSV
+46 MGNAQLVSV

-62 VGGIGVSLSVPF
+62 ACGVAVSLSVP
-74 MLRKTDLQNGF
+74 TILQRIGLHRCF
-85 LISVFS
+85 LLSVFA
-91 MAVSVAFLWTGT
+91 MVASVVLLWTEAM
-103 LWSFAVGMVLHV
+103 WSFAAGMVLHV
-115 FSVTSMEV
+115 FGVTSMEV
-123 MLSLY
+123 VLSLY
-128 VMQRIPRRQL
+128 IMQRIPRRQL

-170 LPFAIAIA
+170 LPYLIAIG

-191 LHRMSMPTR
+191 LQQMSLPER
-200 DFGAGNPLRHIGRFF
+200 LLPAGNPLRHIGRFF
-215 RQPRLRLAWSLILTR
+215 LQPRLRLAWGLILTR

-238 IYTPIYASQSGLG
+238 IYTPIYARESGLG
-251 ELTGAAIVSIGSAWT
+251 ELMGAAIVSIGSAWT
-266 LTLPYWGWF
+266 LTLPFWGWF

-285 YMGFTVATVMS
+285 YMGFTVAAGMS
-296 LMVFVFS
+296 LLVFAVS
-303 GTPRLA
+303 GTPTVA
-309 IVLLVFAALGAT
+309 IVLLAFAALGAT

-361 FAILLK
+361 FAVLLK
-367 FFALPVIFIGA
+367 FFALPVIFVGA
-378 AGWMM
+378 AGWML
-383 VGTLF
+383 VGTFF